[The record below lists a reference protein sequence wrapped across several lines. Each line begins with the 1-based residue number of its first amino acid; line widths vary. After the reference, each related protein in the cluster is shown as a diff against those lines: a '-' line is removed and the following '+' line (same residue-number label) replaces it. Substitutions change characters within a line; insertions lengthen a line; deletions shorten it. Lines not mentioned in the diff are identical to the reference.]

1 MKRRFL
7 FYILFIILGLC
18 SCTFNKSESIAEN
31 GYVEKIVKMEYEEDN
46 SFSLS
51 LEKQQSDWTLLEF
64 DELGDIDSSNSQM
77 SFLIAQEISQ
87 GAPVYNVGVD
97 NTTLCLD
104 FLENLQV
111 REAESWATS
120 AEYYLLLRDENDMAV
135 CLIEV
140 WDNFIAINH
149 ECFYETK
156 NDEFTTMIRELIPEC
171 EELSKASMEDELSN
185 RGIPY
190 KYEMPLTLETS
201 GRTVIFRPDFTIMNK
216 RTGKRYI
223 LEHLGML
230 DNPDY
235 LNHALDKINIYEK
248 NGYLLGDKLILL
260 HETSMAPLSTNVMK
274 SYIERY
280 FE

>member
-1 MKRRFL
+1 MRKEKDKL
-7 FYILFIILGLC
+7 IKLK
-18 SCTFNKSESIAEN
+18 NKAEN
-31 GYVEKIVKMEYEEDN
+31 EVKHLPKGKLRCTKSNGCHQYYLDGKYVSKDQRELIGKIAKRNYLEKLLEMLARSIKAIDYVEKYYETSQLDNVYNSMCPGRRQLVEPITETLKQKIEKFMAQTYEPLSFKENDTSEYYSNNGERVR
-46 SFSLS
+46 SKS
-51 LEKQQSDWTLLEF
+51 EK
-64 DELGDIDSSNSQM
+64 
-77 SFLIAQEISQ
+77 LIA
-87 GAPVYNVGVD
+87 
-97 NTTLCLD
+97 
-104 FLENLQV
+104 
-111 REAESWATS
+111 
-120 AEYYLLLRDENDMAV
+120 
-135 CLIEV
+135 
-140 WDNFIAINH
+140 
-149 ECFYETK
+149 
-156 NDEFTTMIRELIPEC
+156 
-171 EELSKASMEDELSN
+171 DELSN

-248 NGYLLGDKLILL
+248 NGYLLGDKLIIL